1 MSEAFVLSTL
11 QDRAGLQP
19 DDLAFTYVDYDE
31 DWAGKVEDVTW
42 SQLFRRTQNLARE
55 IAKHGTTGDRAVILA
70 PQGMEYIVAF
80 LGSMLAGF
88 IAVPLP
94 LPFAGSHDERVSAV
108 IADTSPTVVLTTSSS
123 AGIVNEY
130 VGRASGAENA
140 AIIEVDSLDLE
151 ARGGSRMRIEGLPEI
166 AYLQYTSGSTR
177 TPAGVVITH
186 ANLET
191 NFRQLM
197 SGFFPETS
205 GIAPPD
211 THVVSWL
218 PFYHDM
224 GLVEGVVCPILGGY
238 HGHLSSPM
246 SFLQRPARWIQALGA
261 YPHTWTAAPNF
272 ALELSAA
279 KVPDEDMAGVDLSGL
294 LGLTCGAE
302 RIHPGTLKR
311 FADRFTKYGFNPES
325 FRPSYGLAEAT
336 VFVATRTV
344 AGAPKIVNFD
354 SEGLSADRA
363 ERCEAP
369 AGIPL
374 ISYGTPESPLVRIV
388 DPETLVECPEDK
400 VGEIWVT
407 GANVAEG
414 YWNKPELSEKTF
426 GGMLPDPSPG
436 TPAGPWLRTGDLGFF
451 TDGEMY
457 IVGRMKDLLIIRG
470 RNHYPEDIEA
480 TVSEISRGR
489 VAAIAVTAAE
499 TEKLVLIVEY
509 KKPRSAAADIED
521 AELHEAFRNDV
532 TAAIASAHGVNAS
545 DLVLVA
551 PGSIPTTTSG
561 KIRRAACGDLY
572 LGQQFTR
579 LGS

>member
-19 DDLAFTYVDYDE
+19 DDIAFTYVDYDE
-31 DWAGKVEDVTW
+31 DWAGKSEDVTW

-70 PQGMEYIVAF
+70 PQGMEYIIAF

-123 AGIVNEY
+123 AAIVNEY

-140 AIIEVDSLDLE
+140 ALIEVDSLDLD
-151 ARGGSRMRIEGLPEI
+151 ARSGSRMRIEGLPEI

-205 GIAPPD
+205 GVAPAD

-246 SFLQRPARWIQALGA
+246 SFLQRPSRWIRALGA
-261 YPHTWTAAPNF
+261 YKHTWTAAPNF
-272 ALELSAA
+272 ALEVCAA
-279 KVPDEDMAGVDLSGL
+279 KISDEDLAGLDLSGL
-294 LGLTCGAE
+294 LGVTCGAE

-311 FADRFTKYGFNPES
+311 FADRFTPFGFNPEA

-336 VFVATRTV
+336 VFVACRTV
-344 AGAPKIVNFD
+344 AGPPKVVNFE
-354 SEGLSADRA
+354 SEALAADRA
-363 ERCEAP
+363 ERCDPP

-374 ISYGTPESPLVRIV
+374 LSYGTPQSPIVRIV
-388 DPETLVECPEDK
+388 DADTLVECPENK
-400 VGEIWVT
+400 VGEIWVE
-407 GANVAEG
+407 GPNVAEG

-426 GGMLPDPSPG
+426 GGMLSNPSPG

-451 TDGEMY
+451 TDGELY

-470 RNHYPEDIEA
+470 RNHYPEDLEA

-489 VAAIAVTAAE
+489 VAAISVTAAE

-509 KKPRSAAADIED
+509 KKPRSAAEDVAD

-532 TAAIASAHGVNAS
+532 TAAIASAHGVTAS

>member
-11 QDRAGLQP
+11 QERAGLQP
-19 DDLAFTYVDYDE
+19 DDIAFTYVDYDS
-31 DWAGKVEDVTW
+31 DWAGKAEDVTW

-55 IAKHGTTGDRAVILA
+55 VAKHGTTGDRAVILA

-88 IAVPLP
+88 VAVPLP

-108 IADTSPTVVLTTSSS
+108 IEDTSPAVVLTTSSS
-123 AGIVNEY
+123 AGIVHEY
-130 VGRASGAENA
+130 VGRASGAEGA
-140 AIIEVDSLDLE
+140 ALIEVDSLDLD
-151 ARGGSRMRIEGLPEI
+151 ARGGGRMRIEGLPDI

-197 SGFFPETS
+197 SGFFPATS
-205 GIAPPD
+205 GIAPVD
-211 THVVSWL
+211 TNVVSWL

-246 SFLQRPARWIQALGA
+246 SFLQRPARWIQALAA

-272 ALELSAA
+272 ALEMAAA
-279 KVPDEDMAGVDLSGL
+279 KVTDEDMAGVDLSGL
-294 LGLTCGAE
+294 LGVTCGAE
-302 RIHPGTLKR
+302 RIHPSTLKR
-311 FADRFTKYGFNPES
+311 FADRFTKFGFNPES

-344 AGAPKIVNFD
+344 PGAPKVVNFD
-354 SEGLSADRA
+354 SEGLSASRA
-363 ERCEAP
+363 ERCAAP
-369 AGIPL
+369 AGVPL
-374 ISYGTPESPLVRIV
+374 LSYGMPESPVVRIV
-388 DPETLVECPEDK
+388 DPDTLAECPENQ
-400 VGEIWVT
+400 VGEIWVSGT
-407 GANVAEG
+407 NVADG
-414 YWNKPELSEKTF
+414 YWHKPELTEKTF
-426 GGMLPDPSPG
+426 GGVLPDPSPG
-436 TPAGPWLRTGDLGFF
+436 TPPGPWLRTGDLGFLD
-451 TDGEMY
+451 DGELY
-457 IVGRMKDLLIIRG
+457 IVGRMKDILIVRG
-470 RNHYPEDIEA
+470 RNHYPEDIES
-480 TVSEISRGR
+480 TVSEITRGR
-489 VAAIAVTAAE
+489 VAAISVTAAE
-499 TEKLVLIVEY
+499 TEKLVLIIEV
-509 KKPRSAAADIED
+509 KKRRDSDTPEADQY
-521 AELHEAFRNDV
+521 EAIANDV
-532 TAAIASAHGVNAS
+532 TAAIARAHGLTPA